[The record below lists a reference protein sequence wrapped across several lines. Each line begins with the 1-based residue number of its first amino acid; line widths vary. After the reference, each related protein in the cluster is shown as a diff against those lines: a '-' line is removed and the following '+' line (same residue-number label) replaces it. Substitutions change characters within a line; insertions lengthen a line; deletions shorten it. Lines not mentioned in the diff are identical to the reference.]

1 MITEELPKRAADPKK
16 IEQGRRLAEYNR
28 RRRQEIKELEEKV
41 KIQEEQEFEPS
52 LSKYEQWKHG
62 KETLTTQSP
71 EEKKSKMPVFLP
83 VLVLT
88 VIGAGTF
95 WYYHKPKKNESP
107 KKSERPKI
115 LSRFERF

>member
-1 MITEELPKRAADPKK
+1 M
-16 IEQGRRLAEYNR
+16 
-28 RRRQEIKELEEKV
+28 
-41 KIQEEQEFEPS
+41 QEEQEFESS
-52 LSKYEQWKHG
+52 LSEYEQCKHG
-62 KETLTTQSP
+62 NTYHSMARRKKSP
-71 EEKKSKMPVFLP
+71 SKMPVFLP

-107 KKSERPKI
+107 KKARPKI